1 MKRIHLIS
9 TPRNLSTA
17 FMYSWAQRKDC
28 TVYDEPFYAYYLE
41 ETGIDHPGRT
51 ETLHSMP
58 RDIET
63 IKSEILFGDYS
74 TPMVFLKD
82 MAQHLIN
89 MDLSFI
95 KELENIIY
103 IRNPK
108 QVIASFAK
116 VIPNPT
122 INDIGIKNTL
132 DIYNYLDKDAIV
144 LDSSE
149 LLKDPKSIWQQL
161 CDRLNIDFD
170 PAVLKWEAG
179 ARPEDGVWSKYW
191 YANVHQTNGFKKQRT
206 SESVL
211 PKHLEN
217 LNEEAQEYY
226 KVLIADSIKA

>member
-51 ETLHSMP
+51 ETLYSMP

-179 ARPEDGVWSKYW
+179 ARPEDGVWAKYW
-191 YANVHQTNGFKKQRT
+191 YANVHQTNGFNKQIT

-211 PKHLEN
+211 PKYLEN

>member
-179 ARPEDGVWSKYW
+179 ARPEDGVWAKYW
-191 YANVHQTNGFKKQRT
+191 YANVHQTNGFNKQIT

-211 PKHLEN
+211 PKYLEN

>member
-1 MKRIHLIS
+1 
-9 TPRNLSTA
+9 
-17 FMYSWAQRKDC
+17 
-28 TVYDEPFYAYYLE
+28 
-41 ETGIDHPGRT
+41 
-51 ETLHSMP
+51 
-58 RDIET
+58 
-63 IKSEILFGDYS
+63 
-74 TPMVFLKD
+74 MVFLKD

-108 QVIASFAK
+108 QVIASFAQ

-170 PAVLKWEAG
+170 PAVLKWQAG
-179 ARPEDGVWSKYW
+179 ARPEDGVWAKYW
-191 YANVHQTNGFKKQRT
+191 YANVHQTNGFNKQIT